1 MPELSLKQRDR
12 YSFELKLRY
21 LLHEQR
27 PRNQSYQLD
36 LYFFLPY
43 AFHIDGSTYPPELFY
58 EDLKLYLRFDT
69 PEFSAQELLDPAS
82 EASPLARLERLMRAL
97 EQDGTAPD
105 RDRCAYEAKML
116 GCVYKSLLRDRLR
129 SLVDRPQGAE
139 AAQEAQDAAHEFGQL
154 AQVAERFHELSGRI
168 HAAKGF
174 ESLQQTAELIDEHL
188 SLLFERY
195 AISYVRA
202 VSADGQEADRCPE
215 IERLIAREVA
225 YRERRG
231 YPTVADTQAG
241 EPKLE
246 EYVYREKMLKRY
258 ASQIL
263 FFRIRKTNQGK
274 RAQHVLYALAAG
286 IAMMVATGIAFYGQ
300 TVYGNVTLSLFV
312 LLVASYMLKD
322 RIKDLFR
329 EVFTRTLGR
338 RFFDRKERVYDR
350 LRKKRLATV
359 RERVHFTPHDKLPET
374 IRSLRDRGSFERE
387 VAEEGSEKVLAYQ
400 QRVQLR
406 GGVLNRVHNR
416 IHGVADVGVVDLER
430 MLRYLALQYGA
441 VPLLDAE
448 GALDIRRAKR
458 MYHLNVIAHYRS
470 GHDEQRYRFRFIVDA
485 KGIRRI
491 EPASSGLRS
500 APFRDRVVLLNT

>member
-21 LLHEQR
+21 LLDEQR
-27 PRNQSYQLD
+27 PRSQSYHLD

-82 EASPLARLERLMRAL
+82 AASPLARLERLMHAF
-97 EQDGTAPD
+97 EQDGTYPD
-105 RDRCAYEAKML
+105 RKRWAYEAKML
-116 GCVYKSLLRDRLR
+116 GCVYKSLLRNRLR
-129 SLVDRPQGAE
+129 SLVDRPQGA
-139 AAQEAQDAAHEFGQL
+139 QETQEAAHEFRQL
-154 AQVAERFHELSGRI
+154 AQVAERFHELSERI
-168 HAAKGF
+168 QSAEGF
-174 ESLQQTAELIDEHL
+174 EPLQQTSELIDEHL

-202 VSADGQEADRCPE
+202 VSADGKGANRSPE

-225 YRERRG
+225 YRKRRG
-231 YPTVADTQAG
+231 YPTVADPQAG

-274 RAQHVLYALAAG
+274 RTQHVLYALAAG

-329 EVFTRTLGR
+329 EAFTRTLGR
-338 RFFDRKERVYDR
+338 RFFDRKDRVYDR

-359 RERVHFTPHDKLPET
+359 RERVHFTPHDKLPDT

-441 VPLLDAE
+441 VPLLDE
-448 GALDIRRAKR
+448 EEALEVRRAKR

-470 GHDEQRYRFRFIVDA
+470 EHEEQRYRFRFIVDA